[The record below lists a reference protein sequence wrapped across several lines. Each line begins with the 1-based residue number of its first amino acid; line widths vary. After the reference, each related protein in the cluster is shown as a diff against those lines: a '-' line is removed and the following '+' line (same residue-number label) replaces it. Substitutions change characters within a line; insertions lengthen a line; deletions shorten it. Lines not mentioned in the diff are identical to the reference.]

1 MKKDTKIYLSLVIII
16 VVIIIGI
23 FAIKN
28 NDEAPEIKLAKC
40 IGENSI
46 IYVQTGCSAC
56 KYQESLFGDN
66 YKYIKSIDCKIEIQK
81 CIDAQITGTPTWIIK
96 EQKYTGVQTIEKLKE
111 LTGC

>member
-16 VVIIIGI
+16 AVVIIGI

-28 NDEAPEIKLAKC
+28 NDKAPEEKLAKC
-40 IGENSI
+40 IGENSLL
-46 IYVQTGCSAC
+46 YFQTGCSAC
-56 KYQESLFGDN
+56 KIQEQIFEKNYQYLN
-66 YKYIKSIDCKIEIQK
+66 KIDCKAETQK

-96 EQKYTGVQTIEKLKE
+96 EQKYPGVQTIEKLKE